1 MPAPTFDLQSHSIH
15 SDGALTPRG
24 VVEAAAE
31 AGVQLLALSD
41 HDTAAGVAEA
51 AAAAGELGLALV
63 RATEV
68 TSIMAGGQEL
78 HILGY
83 LIDPDDASLDRA
95 LTASRAS
102 RENRA
107 EAMAQALRELR
118 FEVDSSQLAARMAE
132 GKTVGRPHLA
142 QAVVSAPANRAR
154 LQDEGLLDPTAF
166 LVAYLIEGRP
176 AFRDRQAPSVAQAI
190 ELIHGAGGVAVW
202 AHPFWDIKDPE
213 AVLAAVDDFRA
224 LGIDGVECFYVTHTR
239 EQTQVLAQR
248 CDELGLLSTGSSDF
262 HGPEHRMFS
271 RFRAFDTYGLQA
283 TLGPLEG

>member
-1 MPAPTFDLQSHSIH
+1 
-15 SDGALTPRG
+15 
-24 VVEAAAE
+24 
-31 AGVQLLALSD
+31 
-41 HDTAAGVAEA
+41 
-51 AAAAGELGLALV
+51 
-63 RATEV
+63 
-68 TSIMAGGQEL
+68 MAGGQEL
-78 HILGY
+78 HLLGY

-107 EAMAQALRELR
+107 EAMAQALRELG

-142 QAVVSAPANRAR
+142 QAVVRAPANRAR

-239 EQTQVLAQR
+239 EQTQLLAQR

>member
-1 MPAPTFDLQSHSIH
+1 VAAPTFDLQSHSIH

-24 VVEAAAE
+24 VVRAAAD
-31 AGVQLLALSD
+31 AGVRLLALSD

-51 AAAAGELGLALV
+51 SVAADELGLGLV
-63 RATEV
+63 AATEI
-68 TSIMAGGQEL
+68 TSIMGGGQEL

-83 LIDPDDASLDRA
+83 LIDPDDASLDWA
-95 LTASRAS
+95 LAASRAS

-107 EAMAQALRELR
+107 EAMAQALRELG
-118 FEVDSSQLAARMAE
+118 FEVDGSLLSTRVAE

-142 QAVVSAPANRAR
+142 EAVVIAPANRAR

-166 LVAYLIEGRP
+166 LVAYLTEGRP
-176 AFRDRQAPSVAQAI
+176 AFRAREAPSVAQAI

-202 AHPFWDIKDPE
+202 AHPFWDIKAPE
-213 AVLAAVDDFRA
+213 AVVAAIDEFRA

-239 EQTQVLAQR
+239 EQTQLLAQR

-271 RFRAFDTYGLQA
+271 RFRAFETYDLQA
-283 TLGPLEG
+283 RLGPLAG

>member
-1 MPAPTFDLQSHSIH
+1 MAAPTFDLQSHSIH

-24 VVEAAAE
+24 VVRAAAD
-31 AGVQLLALSD
+31 AGVRLLALSD

-51 AAAAGELGLALV
+51 SAAADELGLGLV
-63 RATEV
+63 AATEI
-68 TSIMAGGQEL
+68 TAIMDGGQEL

-95 LTASRAS
+95 LAASRAS

-107 EAMAQALRELR
+107 EAMAQALRELG
-118 FEVDSSQLAARMAE
+118 FEVDGSLLSTRVAE

-142 QAVVSAPANRAR
+142 EAVVSAPANRIR

-166 LVAYLIEGRP
+166 LVAYLTEGRP
-176 AFRDRQAPSVAQAI
+176 AFKAREAPSVAQAI
-190 ELIHGAGGVAVW
+190 ELIHGARGVAVW
-202 AHPFWDIKDPE
+202 AHPFWDIKAPE
-213 AVLAAVDDFRA
+213 AVLASIDDFRG

-239 EQTQVLAQR
+239 EQTQLLAQR
-248 CDELGLLSTGSSDF
+248 CDELGMLSTGSSDF

-271 RFRAFDTYGLQA
+271 RFRAFETYDLPA
-283 TLGPLEG
+283 RLGPLAG